1 MKLAVDA
8 VFYVREGFNFEKA
21 FKEVLKI
28 LGEDVKILSI
38 EYPELA
44 LISEDSYY
52 YRCGF
57 MLDKELKEEL
67 NREEIEKI
75 KEKIKEQ
82 PKNVIFASQPMPDL
96 KYKKRVAIDILNLA
110 KQNPDINLII
120 KLPLTECC

>member
-67 NREEIEKI
+67 DREEIEKI
-75 KEKIKEQ
+75 KEKIKKLFE
-82 PKNVIFASQPMPDL
+82 DE
-96 KYKKRVAIDILNLA
+96 
-110 KQNPDINLII
+110 II
-120 KLPLTECC
+120 YTLTCEVL

>member
-28 LGEDVKILSI
+28 LGDDVKILSV

-44 LISEDSYY
+44 LISENGYY

-67 NREEIEKI
+67 DREEINKI
-75 KEKIKEQ
+75 KEKIKKLFEDE
-82 PKNVIFASQPMPDL
+82 IIYTL
-96 KYKKRVAIDILNLA
+96 TCEIL
-110 KQNPDINLII
+110 
-120 KLPLTECC
+120 

>member
-28 LGEDVKILSI
+28 LGEDVKILSV

-44 LISEDSYY
+44 LISEEGYY

-57 MLDKELKEEL
+57 MIDKKLDRELS
-67 NREEIEKI
+67 REEIDEI
-75 KEKIKEQ
+75 KEKIKKLFE
-82 PKNVIFASQPMPDL
+82 NEIIYTL
-96 KYKKRVAIDILNLA
+96 TCEIL
-110 KQNPDINLII
+110 
-120 KLPLTECC
+120 